1 MNPSYFRINLPKPQ
15 AIERLCN
22 WDGRAVKETIETSFS
37 NAVSV
42 SLNEAGQWKGSCL
55 YVYENDG
62 WTVFEDLSGGY
73 CAIPA
78 MSWLEFAK
86 KDNLVVAGYN
96 DAILYGEMVVIADG
110 VIQKE
115 FFEDIN
121 MPDEKINTGETFEEI
136 NSWEDVAEY
145 VDDDS
150 LVFSDNGT
158 VLIF

>member
-42 SLNEAGQWKGSCL
+42 SLNEAGQWKGNCL
-55 YVYENDG
+55 YFYENDG

-78 MSWLEFAK
+78 MSWLEFAG

-121 MPDEKINTGETFEEI
+121 MPDEKINIGEAFGEI
-136 NSWEDVAEY
+136 NSWEDVAVY